1 MKIQL
6 CSLIVVFTLLTIAL
20 AASDVY
26 GAAYIKFDGIDGEA
40 QDKEHKGWSD
50 LLSVSDALSQIRTQT
65 EARRAGDIIIED
77 ILITK
82 ELDKA
87 SPKIA
92 ESIVKGKIFPKVEI
106 HLTASF
112 GDIQRVTYYAYELT
126 NVMVTSYSI
135 SGTGED
141 IPIEDIILNFEELR
155 LIDFTQTI
163 RVPGWIKNNAGW
175 WAAEQ
180 IDDKAFMDGIQYM
193 INEKIINIPDL
204 PEQASEIAE
213 EHVPDWVRNNA
224 GWWADGLISEDDF
237 VNGIKYLVEHGII
250 KI

>member
-1 MKIQL
+1 MRMQL
-6 CSLIVVFTLLTIAL
+6 VFLIVVFTLVTIGFTAN
-20 AASDVY
+20 DVF

-40 QDKEHKGWSD
+40 QDNDHKGWSD

-87 SPKIA
+87 SPKLA
-92 ESIVKGKIFPKVEI
+92 ESIVQGKVFPKVEI
-106 HLTASF
+106 HLTASY
-112 GDIQRVTYYAYELT
+112 GNIQKVTYYAYELT

-135 SGTGED
+135 SGTGDD
-141 IPIEDIILNFEELR
+141 IPTENITLSFEELR
-155 LIDFTQTI
+155 LADFTQTV

-175 WAAEQ
+175 WAAGQ

-204 PEQASEIAE
+204 PEQASETAE

-224 GWWADGLISEDDF
+224 GWWADGLISENDF

-250 KI
+250 KV